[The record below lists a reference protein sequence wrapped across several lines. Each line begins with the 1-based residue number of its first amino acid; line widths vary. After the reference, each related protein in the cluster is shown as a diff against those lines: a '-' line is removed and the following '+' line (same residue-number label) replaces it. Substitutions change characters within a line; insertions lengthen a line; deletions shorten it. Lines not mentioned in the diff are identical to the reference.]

1 MVKIKGFKGVRPK
14 KELAEKIASRPYDVL
29 NSEEARIEAKGNPYS
44 FLHIVKSEID
54 LPKDINH
61 YDEKVYLKAAEN
73 LRSFINKGWLIQEKN
88 EAIYIYRQIM
98 ESHAQYGLVVA
109 ASVQDYLDGKI
120 RIHELTREVK
130 EKDRINHVKYTNA
143 NTGPVFLTY
152 SAQEKIDVIVERIAT
167 QNKPEYDFTAE
178 DGIKHTLWIVK
189 EEQDINQFISLFE
202 KILYTYVADGHH
214 RSKSA
219 AMVGEIRRKKNRN
232 HTGKEEYNWFLA
244 VLFPH
249 NQLKILDYNRVVKD
263 LYGLFESDFFEKI
276 REKFEIEEVASQK
289 EAKPSRANYFGM
301 YLNHKWYILKAK
313 PDSFNHEDPVLSL
326 DISILQNN
334 LLTPILGIGDPR
346 KDERIDFVGG
356 IRGLDELEKR
366 VNSGEM
372 AVAFALYPTSIGQL
386 MAIADA
392 GKLMP
397 PKSTWFEPKLRS
409 GLIIHLLN

>member
-1 MVKIKGFKGVRPK
+1 
-14 KELAEKIASRPYDVL
+14 
-29 NSEEARIEAKGNPYS
+29 
-44 FLHIVKSEID
+44 
-54 LPKDINH
+54 
-61 YDEKVYLKAAEN
+61 
-73 LRSFINKGWLIQEKN
+73 
-88 EAIYIYRQIM
+88 
-98 ESHAQYGLVVA
+98 
-109 ASVQDYLDGKI
+109 
-120 RIHELTREVK
+120 
-130 EKDRINHVKYTNA
+130 
-143 NTGPVFLTY
+143 
-152 SAQEKIDVIVERIAT
+152 
-167 QNKPEYDFTAE
+167 
-178 DGIKHTLWIVK
+178 
-189 EEQDINQFISLFE
+189 
-202 KILYTYVADGHH
+202 
-214 RSKSA
+214 
-219 AMVGEIRRKKNRN
+219 
-232 HTGKEEYNWFLA
+232 
-244 VLFPH
+244 
-249 NQLKILDYNRVVKD
+249 VKD

-289 EAKPSRANYFGM
+289 EAKPSRVNYFGM